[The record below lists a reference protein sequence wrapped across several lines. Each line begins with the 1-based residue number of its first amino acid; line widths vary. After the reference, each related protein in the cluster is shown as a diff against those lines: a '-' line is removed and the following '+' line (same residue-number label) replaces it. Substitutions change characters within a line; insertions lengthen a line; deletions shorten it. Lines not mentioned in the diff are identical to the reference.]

1 VDQPALRESLRAL
14 AANHSWTWNDDTSAI
29 FRRLPT
35 WEGDTHPAA
44 IVAALDDDHL
54 ADLLDDGVF
63 AGEVTEAA
71 GRLAALEATAV
82 TAPDV
87 AYFSPEFGITE
98 LVPQYSGGLGI
109 LAGDH
114 LKSASDLGTSLGAV
128 GLFYR
133 HGFFRQSID
142 HGQQAE
148 RTEVYQAEDFGYSDT
163 GIVVEVPI
171 ADRVVLA
178 KVWRVEVGRV
188 PLLLL
193 DTDLPENQPHDRQI
207 TDGLY
212 GGDRL
217 HRLEQELV
225 LGVGGVRAVRAA
237 GWDPGVFHSN
247 EGHAGFLTIEL
258 LDAELERSKGTLD
271 EAVAAVKPHVLFTTH
286 TPVPAGIDRFDGGLI
301 EPHLRPWIERWGFA
315 ADDVLGLGADPDDG
329 LHVFNMAA
337 LCLRLAAK
345 ANGVSKLHGEVSRK
359 LFANVPGGDAITSI
373 TNGVHAR
380 TWVSPPLQRL
390 FDERLG
396 DGWDLGRPEPWR
408 NVDEIDDGMLI
419 AAGHRARTG
428 LVELLAERS
437 GVILQPDAVVV
448 GFARRFAAYK
458 RADLLLRHPARLS
471 MLLADDERPVHFVF
485 AGKAHPADG
494 WGKQLLANVVSF
506 GRSQDA
512 HGRFSFV
519 ADYDIGVARA
529 MYAGC
534 DVWLNNPVRPRE
546 ASGTSGEKA
555 ALNGAINC
563 SILDG
568 WWAEMSDGRNGYDI
582 ATSDADDEHERD
594 VEESAAAL
602 GCLEQIVAEFH
613 ADGRGRPSAAW
624 LDRVRHNWRT
634 LGPQVTAARMVDD
647 YQRQLY
653 SPLLHELAE
662 L

>member
-1 VDQPALRESLRAL
+1 
-14 AANHSWTWNDDTSAI
+14 
-29 FRRLPT
+29 
-35 WEGDTHPAA
+35 
-44 IVAALDDDHL
+44 
-54 ADLLDDGVF
+54 
-63 AGEVTEAA
+63 
-71 GRLAALEATAV
+71 
-82 TAPDV
+82 
-87 AYFSPEFGITE
+87 
-98 LVPQYSGGLGI
+98 
-109 LAGDH
+109 
-114 LKSASDLGTSLGAV
+114 
-128 GLFYR
+128 
-133 HGFFRQSID
+133 
-142 HGQQAE
+142 
-148 RTEVYQAEDFGYSDT
+148 
-163 GIVVEVPI
+163 
-171 ADRVVLA
+171 
-178 KVWRVEVGRV
+178 
-188 PLLLL
+188 
-193 DTDLPENQPHDRQI
+193 
-207 TDGLY
+207 
-212 GGDRL
+212 
-217 HRLEQELV
+217 
-225 LGVGGVRAVRAA
+225 
-237 GWDPGVFHSN
+237 
-247 EGHAGFLTIEL
+247 
-258 LDAELERSKGTLD
+258 
-271 EAVAAVKPHVLFTTH
+271 
-286 TPVPAGIDRFDGGLI
+286 
-301 EPHLRPWIERWGFA
+301 
-315 ADDVLGLGADPDDG
+315 

-419 AAGHRARTG
+419 AAGHRARAG

-602 GCLEQIVAEFH
+602 GCLEQIVTEFH

-634 LGPQVTAARMVDD
+634 LGPQVTAGRMVDD
-647 YQRQLY
+647 YQRHLY
-653 SPLLHELAE
+653 SPLLHELA
-662 L
+662 